1 MQAIVGNYAI
11 VTNQRGQFVGIVST
25 SAAKHTTEFWGKQAT
40 STQKVASY
48 THGSYKSRNKLYRP
62 VVEYCQRGE
71 YKKWW
76 GYDDNKNLVI
86 IETSIPITA
95 NKTIIPGEFED
106 FIEVPWIN
114 IIIDDDEL
122 L

>member
-1 MQAIVGNYAI
+1 VQAIVGNYAI
-11 VTNQRGQFVGIVST
+11 VTNQRGQFIGIVSA

-48 THGSYKSRNKLYRP
+48 THGSYKSRNKLFRP
-62 VVEYCQRGE
+62 VIEYCHNGTF
-71 YKKWW
+71 KKWW
-76 GYDDNKNLVI
+76 GYDDDNNLVV
-86 IETSIPITA
+86 IETYIPVTA
-95 NKTIIPGEFED
+95 NKTVIPGELEC
-106 FIEVPWIN
+106 FIDVPWIN